1 MEESS
6 QGRCSFPSF
15 LLPSSMPLCRKQHTH
30 CKLVTAV
37 VHAFF
42 SNARRWSPAVWTR
55 DFSPFELTGAGPVAS
70 PVYLYI
76 FYYCCFVHVTLFR
89 LKEQKEI
96 QRSVMFSL
104 KQGRHCSVGSRPGP
118 PNGRG
123 PSHVCMEGARS
134 HSGQRSAAAT
144 ALQVLESL
152 HIPSPMMAIYKLNC

>member
-96 QRSVMFSL
+96 QRSVLFSL
-104 KQGRHCSVGSRPGP
+104 KSQVSGMYLHCVCCCGDDADACFLQKSNNADAWFVEQLHTLAACHGEFAPACPAKMSR
-118 PNGRG
+118 
-123 PSHVCMEGARS
+123 V
-134 HSGQRSAAAT
+134 
-144 ALQVLESL
+144 
-152 HIPSPMMAIYKLNC
+152 